1 MCLSAAGHFQA
12 KFMKLRVRLIKYDK
26 KKRRIHEKPSW
37 LVDNT

>member
-26 KKRRIHEKPSW
+26 KKKKDTW
-37 LVDNT
+37 KALVAGW